1 MNHNVLLVYP
11 PIDPEYYMQ
20 GANDSP
26 PLGLVVLQNYVKRY
40 LGIKVE
46 IDIIDGEYY
55 SMSEI
60 IQMIETKKYTMIG
73 LQSMMASYNNS
84 LILLEIAKKN
94 GMVTFMGG
102 HHATQ
107 LCDAILKNRNHIVD
121 YVIEGDGE
129 EAFAGLVQC
138 KEIESIPNLAYFE
151 NGVVKH
157 NMQKNVPLEYGIV
170 DYIEPKVFEQYMRDI
185 GRDLER
191 TEKLISF
198 RAYSHKG
205 CSNRTN
211 SQYCFFCGRADRG
224 VRFKKPSDY
233 VRELKYL
240 SGLPNVKYIFEIGDD
255 FLQDEEWLNQVV
267 ELLRKDPLPEHVH
280 LKIFAR
286 ANRITESIIPILKE
300 LNVDEVAIGF
310 ESGSQ
315 KILDN
320 INKRATPQD
329 NIEAAKLLFSNG
341 IDTIASFVL
350 GLPGEDEDTL
360 QETYDAALAVKEL
373 AWKYLHKNPQEIIAN
388 IIEINPGAP
397 AFRKLAKYMPEKYS
411 GKDKLDLYETQN
423 DYFKMEFRLKN
434 DDEVEKF
441 RKKLVKWGNKINCLG
456 NYTYPAGFKS
466 EEVLQDDEQ

>member
-1 MNHNVLLVYP
+1 M
-11 PIDPEYYMQ
+11 
-20 GANDSP
+20 
-26 PLGLVVLQNYVKRY
+26 
-40 LGIKVE
+40 
-46 IDIIDGEYY
+46 
-55 SMSEI
+55 
-60 IQMIETKKYTMIG
+60 
-73 LQSMMASYNNS
+73 
-84 LILLEIAKKN
+84 
-94 GMVTFMGG
+94 
-102 HHATQ
+102 
-107 LCDAILKNRNHIVD
+107 
-121 YVIEGDGE
+121 
-129 EAFAGLVQC
+129 
-138 KEIESIPNLAYFE
+138 
-151 NGVVKH
+151 
-157 NMQKNVPLEYGIV
+157 
-170 DYIEPKVFEQYMRDI
+170 
-185 GRDLER
+185 
-191 TEKLISF
+191 
-198 RAYSHKG
+198 
-205 CSNRTN
+205 
-211 SQYCFFCGRADRG
+211 
-224 VRFKKPSDY
+224 
-233 VRELKYL
+233 
-240 SGLPNVKYIFEIGDD
+240 
-255 FLQDEEWLNQVV
+255 

-423 DYFKMEFRLKN
+423 DYFKMEFNLKN
-434 DDEVEKF
+434 DEEVKIF
-441 RKKLVKWGNKINCLG
+441 RKKLVEWEI
-456 NYTYPAGFKS
+456 
-466 EEVLQDDEQ
+466 